1 VGDLRHSLLLR
12 QIKRVFGERPIP
24 PELAPLLD
32 AVDEAYRQFDTD
44 RALLERSLDL
54 SSQELLQANADMS
67 ALFRAFPDQFY
78 RLDARG
84 IVRDYRGGSMT
95 RESGERVLGRPFQEL
110 LPEASVPEYEMT
122 RARVRLQRRSASF
135 EYAASEGGGEA
146 AFEARV
152 VPLLEDQAVVIVR
165 AITGRRRAEAS
176 AAALARVGG
185 EIAATLD
192 LDRAMQLIV
201 DSLHALFRVRRA
213 VLYRVDAASGA
224 LVCRAAAGRD
234 DGIAWVGS
242 VLGPGE
248 GVAGRAVAGARIAW
262 SANITTDPDLP
273 MPAWAKANAY
283 TEGYRSV
290 LGVPLIS
297 RDTVIGALVVGDEA
311 GRFYTEEEKR
321 LLLGFANQ
329 AAIAVENARLFEDSE
344 RRRRAAEGVAS
355 VGRLVS
361 ESLEPAD
368 VGQRIVRALTTMFG
382 AQMSVLYLVEE
393 VSEALVLFAGW
404 GPAVDWNQ
412 RLRRGNALV
421 GRAIAEGRPI
431 SSVNILED
439 ERVSLTP
446 EARARIERS
455 EYQSVL
461 AVPLT
466 AHDRILGALA
476 VGDHAGRVFSPEDM
490 ALVQSFAD
498 QAALALAN
506 AELHGETRAPAPDAP
521 ARGAE
526 PARQVVARPAARAR
540 LRHRS
545 GPRPAARRSRAR
557 LARGRQ

>member
-1 VGDLRHSLLLR
+1 MGDLSHSLLLR

-404 GPAVDWNQ
+404 GARGRLEPAPPARQ
-412 RLRRGNALV
+412 RARRPRHRRGPSHLVGEHPRRRAREPDAGSAGAHRALGIPVGARRAAHRARPDPGRARGGRPCGARLLAGGHGARAELRRPG
-421 GRAIAEGRPI
+421 G
-431 SSVNILED
+431 
-439 ERVSLTP
+439 
-446 EARARIERS
+446 ARARER
-455 EYQSVL
+455 
-461 AVPLT
+461 
-466 AHDRILGALA
+466 R
-476 VGDHAGRVFSPEDM
+476 
-490 ALVQSFAD
+490 
-498 QAALALAN
+498 
-506 AELHGETRAPAPDAP
+506 
-521 ARGAE
+521 
-526 PARQVVARPAARAR
+526 
-540 LRHRS
+540 
-545 GPRPAARRSRAR
+545 AARRDARACTRCAGSRS
-557 LARGRQ
+557 